1 MMFQA
6 ALGDS
11 DEDNGAIPFE
21 QREALIL
28 DVQAA
33 RARRL
38 ASHRP
43 QVLPQAVRR

>member
-11 DEDNGAIPFE
+11 DEDNGAIPLE

-33 RARRL
+33 TARRL

-43 QVLPQAVRR
+43 QSFLSAAQR